1 MEIRNLGA
9 SGLKISAIAYGN
21 WLTHGSQVEEDA
33 ALSCV
38 RQALDEG
45 ITTFDTADVYANTAA
60 ESVLGKALAG
70 ERREGLEIFTKVF
83 WPTGPGAHNDK
94 GLGRKHILESIDGSL
109 RRLGTDYVDL
119 YQAHRYD
126 HGTPLEETMVAFA
139 DVVRAGKAL
148 YIGVSEWRAEEIRA
162 AAELARELRVPLVS
176 NQPQYSLLWRVIEPE
191 VVPTCRELGIGQIV
205 WSPIAQ
211 GVLTGKYLPGQAPP
225 TGSRATDDKGGA
237 DMISRWLE
245 DDVLERVQQLRP
257 IADGV
262 GLSLAQLAVAWV
274 LQNDNVSAAIIGAS
288 RPEQVTENVKAAGVE
303 LDAATLSA
311 IDDVV
316 SQGAGR
322 HLGPGTD
329 EVAEALAVDLRK
341 LLADLDLGLGHPHE
355 LHLQRADDGVVGRAL
370 ERLVGEA
377 ADELLA
383 EPEPQHHH
391 VDDHEEE
398 RRHHDHVARLL
409 QRRVAGV
416 AEDHGDDE
424 QRDQQLDD
432 AEPAVDVVADEPPQR
447 TAVAGEE
454 VLLVTGLHALAD
466 RPAALG
472 LHLARTGGHLLAGA
486 RRAGACLRERLS
498 LLALGR
504 GAALASG
511 LGLDDLDVGLGLR
524 TAEQAHCPRFST
536 VLVSLGGSCRAGR
549 ASAEARPA
557 PPARSA
563 GRPRSG

>member
-33 ALSCV
+33 ALACV
-38 RQALDEG
+38 QQALDEG

-94 GLGRKHILESIDGSL
+94 GLSRKHILESIDGSL

-126 HGTPLEETMVAFA
+126 HGTPLEETMVAFS
-139 DVVRAGKAL
+139 DVVRSGKAL

-191 VVPTCRELGIGQIV
+191 VVPTCKELGIGQIV

-225 TGSRATDDKGGA
+225 AGSRATDDKGGA

-274 LQNDNVSAAIIGAS
+274 LQNDNVAAAIIGAS

-303 LDAATLSA
+303 LDEATLKA

-316 SQGAGR
+316 APVVVSD
-322 HLGPGTD
+322 P
-329 EVAEALAVDLRK
+329 ALTRS
-341 LLADLDLGLGHPHE
+341 P
-355 LHLQRADDGVVGRAL
+355 
-370 ERLVGEA
+370 
-377 ADELLA
+377 
-383 EPEPQHHH
+383 
-391 VDDHEEE
+391 
-398 RRHHDHVARLL
+398 
-409 QRRVAGV
+409 
-416 AEDHGDDE
+416 
-424 QRDQQLDD
+424 
-432 AEPAVDVVADEPPQR
+432 
-447 TAVAGEE
+447 
-454 VLLVTGLHALAD
+454 
-466 RPAALG
+466 RP
-472 LHLARTGGHLLAGA
+472 
-486 RRAGACLRERLS
+486 
-498 LLALGR
+498 
-504 GAALASG
+504 
-511 LGLDDLDVGLGLR
+511 
-524 TAEQAHCPRFST
+524 
-536 VLVSLGGSCRAGR
+536 
-549 ASAEARPA
+549 
-557 PPARSA
+557 
-563 GRPRSG
+563 